1 MLQHLLG
8 IFTVFLILQVFTF
21 LKEFTVN
28 VYNFDLLLHT
38 IANYCSLPSFSF
50 GQVLGKLQGKVVTHF
65 EKLGWWN
72 ISMVECVTL
81 FLTIWSNIGFHN
93 VNWPSYINIITNW
106 LYTSV
111 FWKHLNTNK
120 LSYSFNL
127 GHFTV
132 AFVPQN
138 LMLDQIVKKGLHIPP
153 SKYSTSQVFQ
163 NV

>member
-1 MLQHLLG
+1 MC
-8 IFTVFLILQVFTF
+8 
-21 LKEFTVN
+21 N
-28 VYNFDLLLHT
+28 
-38 IANYCSLPSFSF
+38 P
-50 GQVLGKLQGKVVTHF
+50 
-65 EKLGWWN
+65 
-72 ISMVECVTL
+72 
-81 FLTIWSNIGFHN
+81 FLTIWSTIGFRGAN
-93 VNWPSYINIITNW
+93 CPSYINIVTNW
-106 LYTSV
+106 SYTLV
-111 FWKHLNTNK
+111 FQKPLNTTK